1 MMQTMYDRIREL
13 RIKNRMSQNDLAIAM
28 GYKDRSMISRIEKGE
43 IDLQQS
49 KIIAFS
55 KILGTTFR
63 YLMDGEKPT
72 EEQLVAIAYT
82 RADDGTKSAVRKLLD
97 IPEAKKDTESFAG

>member
-1 MMQTMYDRIREL
+1 
-13 RIKNRMSQNDLAIAM
+13 
-28 GYKDRSMISRIEKGE
+28 
-43 IDLQQS
+43 
-49 KIIAFS
+49 
-55 KILGTTFR
+55 
-63 YLMDGEKPT
+63 MDGEKPT